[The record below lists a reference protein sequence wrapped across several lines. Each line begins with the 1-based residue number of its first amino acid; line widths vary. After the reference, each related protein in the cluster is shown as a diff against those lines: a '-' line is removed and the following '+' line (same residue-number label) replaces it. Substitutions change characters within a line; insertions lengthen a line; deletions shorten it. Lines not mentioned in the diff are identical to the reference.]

1 MFLRPAFWFGVGAVV
16 VYEFLPQIA
25 RALRPVIVQGMKAGM
40 TMADQ
45 MKASGTGAKE
55 SFEDMM
61 AEARAE
67 YDAENGAAVES
78 KPQTAAKGP
87 RAKKADA

>member
-1 MFLRPAFWFGVGAVV
+1 VGAVV

-40 TMADQ
+40 GMADQ
-45 MKASGTGAKE
+45 MKTSGSGVKE
-55 SFEDMM
+55 TFEDMV
-61 AEARAE
+61 AEARSEYEAE
-67 YDAENGAAVES
+67 KTVAADQNSQAPS
-78 KPQTAAKGP
+78 KSG

>member
-25 RALRPVIVQGMKAGM
+25 KALRPVIVQGMKAGM
-40 TMADQ
+40 GMADQ
-45 MKASGTGAKE
+45 MKTSGSGARE
-55 SFEDMM
+55 TFQDMM
-61 AEARAE
+61 AEARSEYEAE
-67 YDAENGAAVES
+67 KTASVGQDAQGPSTGA
-78 KPQTAAKGP
+78 